1 MTSFMKTIVASAVR
15 LEYNSTTGEL
25 LVIFKVVDEKFKREM
40 MDDFSKNVDLVLI
53 GKDLIKE

>member
-1 MTSFMKTIVASAVR
+1 MKTVVANAVR

-40 MDDFSKNVDLVLI
+40 MDDFNKNVDLVLV